1 VPRKNGV
8 PKASGVYVFA
18 RRFGN
23 SLVPVYIGEAADLR
37 ARLRQHLKGSV
48 QLMKALNDAPSGAR
62 VFLYCEI
69 KPKKGQDPDKAR
81 KILQNALIEHVFA
94 NEYLLVNKQGTKVP
108 VHTISFKGSRLSKAL
123 APRRMFYR
131 P

>member
-1 VPRKNGV
+1 MLNIEGRWSAPINLVSDPRLIYECPEKNGV

-62 VFLYCEI
+62 VFCI
-69 KPKKGQDPDKAR
+69 AKSSPKKGKTR
-81 KILQNALIEHVFA
+81 
-94 NEYLLVNKQGTKVP
+94 T
-108 VHTISFKGSRLSKAL
+108 RLEKS
-123 APRRMFYR
+123 YR
-131 P
+131 TL